1 MTISE
6 QGEKQ
11 SRNRVP
17 AKALKAL
24 KKNHGELDG
33 ETILR
38 SFLCLR
44 QKSRPLQRWIRWPLG
59 SLLQKDVGT
68 HRLGH
73 VNSFS
78 HVHMWAPM

>member
-24 KKNHGELDG
+24 KKKKHGELDG

-44 QKSRPLQRWIRWPLG
+44 QKSRPLG